1 MASTILALSVLAIT
15 HAVTAGQEQTH
26 YAMHEMRAMSLAEAL
41 MEEIQD
47 LPYSDPGGASVAGP
61 EAGETSRSL
70 FDNCDDFHDFAETA
84 GHVKDLGGSSY
95 PSQFSKFTRSV
106 TASYTTL
113 SLPTLG
119 SVEGLSVTITIG
131 DGTGKTWTLQRFIPE
146 PTE

>member
-47 LPYSDPGGASVAGP
+47 LPYNDPDGASVAGP
-61 EAGETSRSL
+61 ESGESTRSQ
-70 FDNCDDFHDFAETA
+70 FDNCDDFHGFAETA
-84 GHVKDLGGSSY
+84 GQVKDQSGTSY
-95 PSQFSKFTRSV
+95 PSEFSKFTRSV
-106 TASYTTL
+106 TASYATL
-113 SLPTLG
+113 SLPTVG
-119 SVEGLSVTITIG
+119 STNGLNVTITIG

-146 PTE
+146 PFE